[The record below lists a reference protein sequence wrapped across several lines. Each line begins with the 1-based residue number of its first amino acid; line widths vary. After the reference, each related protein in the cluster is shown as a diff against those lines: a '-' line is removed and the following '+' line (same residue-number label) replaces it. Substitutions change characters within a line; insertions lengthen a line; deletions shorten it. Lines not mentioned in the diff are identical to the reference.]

1 MTRDREETVPARDG
15 PTRRHLVVASVWSL
29 ALAVAA
35 LGPALAPGHLLSY
48 DLVTVPRQD
57 LLPASLGLTDALPR
71 AVPVDALV
79 ALGTTVVPGSV
90 LVKAVLL
97 VALVAAGVG
106 AAALVPVGGAWPAL
120 LASTVMIWNPYV
132 AERLVLGHWALLAAY
147 ATLPWVVR
155 TAVRLRTRPSR
166 GGLAVMVL
174 LLAAAAVTPTG
185 GIVAA
190 ALALAVLAW
199 PGGGPGSSTRVPWV
213 AGVAGVVVV
222 VNAPWWV
229 PAVLVDALPPD
240 PAGVQAFAARSEAV
254 ALLPTL
260 LGLGGTWNAEV
271 VPVGRSQGLVVVASG
286 VLMVVLGVLGWSA
299 LRSRLGPGA
308 WGLAGIAVGGLV
320 VAWVSALP
328 PVAGVLADHAGLAP
342 LGLLRD
348 AGKYLGPLAL
358 LWAVTVPAGAARLAR
373 AIGRPRVAMA
383 LVPSV
388 LVAQL
393 LLLPG
398 LAWGV
403 GGRLTTVDYPSDWE
417 QVRAALLEA
426 PEHGDA
432 VSLPWGAFRRFEWA
446 TGTVLDPVPRYLPVT
461 VVHADD
467 LPVGGR
473 VVRGESRRVRQV
485 AAALATGRPAVE
497 TLPPRGVGW
506 VVIASGTPGPEV
518 DPALLEGA
526 EPVVKGESLTLLRLP
541 GPVVPTESPA
551 WTTPVL
557 VADALAGAVVL
568 ASAGVLVLDASRGR
582 RRDSGRSVLE
592 SPSA

>member
-1 MTRDREETVPARDG
+1 MTRDRGETVPARDG
-15 PTRRHLVVASVWSL
+15 PTRRY
-29 ALAVAA
+29 LAVASLWSLTLAVVA

-57 LLPASLGLTDALPR
+57 LLPASLGLGDALPR

-79 ALGTTVVPGSV
+79 AVGTTVVPGSV

-97 VALVAAGVG
+97 AALVAAGVG
-106 AAALVPVGGAWPAL
+106 AAVLVPVGGAWSAL
-120 LASTVMIWNPYV
+120 LASTVMLWNPYV
-132 AERLVLGHWALLAAY
+132 AERLVLGHWALLVAY
-147 ATLPWVVR
+147 ATLPWVMR
-155 TAVRLRTRPSR
+155 TAVALRTHPSR
-166 GGLAVMVL
+166 TGLAVMVL
-174 LLAAAAVTPTG
+174 LLAAAAITPTG

-190 ALALAVLAW
+190 SLGLAVLAW
-199 PGGGPGSSTRVPWV
+199 PGDGPGSSTRVPWV
-213 AGVAGVVVV
+213 AGVAGVAVV

-229 PAVLVDALPPD
+229 PAMLVDALPPD

-271 VPVGRSQGLVVVASG
+271 VPVGRGQGLVVVASA
-286 VLMVVLGVLGWSA
+286 VLMVVLAGLGWPA
-299 LRSRLGPGA
+299 LRARLGPGV
-308 WGLAGIAVGGLV
+308 WGLAGVAVAGLV

-328 PVAGVLADHAGLAP
+328 PVSGLLADHAGLAP

-348 AGKYLGPLAL
+348 AAKYLGPLAL

-373 AIGRPRVAMA
+373 ATGRPRVAMA
-383 LVPSV
+383 FVPSV

-417 QVRAALLEA
+417 QVRSALLEA
-426 PEHGDA
+426 PDRGDA
-432 VSLPWGAFRRFEWA
+432 VSLPWGAFRRFDWA
-446 TGTVLDPVPRYLPVT
+446 TNTVLDPVPRYLPVT

-473 VVRGESRRVRQV
+473 VVRGESRRARQV
-485 AAALATGRPAVE
+485 AAALGTGRPAVD
-497 TLPPRGVGW
+497 TLPPLGVGW
-506 VVIASGTPGPEV
+506 VAVASRTPGPEV

-526 EPVVKGESLTLLRLP
+526 EPVVTGESLTLLRLP
-541 GPVVPTESPA
+541 GPVAPTGPPG

-557 VADALAGAVVL
+557 VADGVAGGLLLAA
-568 ASAGVLVLDASRGR
+568 AGVLVLDASRGR
-582 RRDSGRSVLE
+582 RRHRGRSVLE
-592 SPSA
+592 SRSA